1 MKYWSIQKQNVFKN
15 YYLDISMINVCIFFK
30 RATSK
35 NISLVKFNKEVG
47 TCVYKIGST
56 IFKRGSP
63 SNANEQK
70 IQAKK
75 YKTSGKK
82 RKKSLIIR
90 LDKNGH

>member
-1 MKYWSIQKQNVFKN
+1 MFVF
-15 YYLDISMINVCIFFK
+15 FFK

-35 NISLVKFNKEVG
+35 NISLVKFSEEVG

-75 YKTSGKK
+75 HKAFTTKMLYKY
-82 RKKSLIIR
+82 IR
-90 LDKNGH
+90 LDENVHWLLVHGETPEVQVFEWLSNV